1 MPMLKIK
8 LTPVGKINHR
18 QYRFVVA
25 LDREKLTG
33 NIIEQLGSYNPHQPV
48 DQLKID
54 KVLYQSWLA
63 KGARPTPT
71 VKSLVAKL
79 K

>member
-1 MPMLKIK
+1 MLKIK

-18 QYRFVVA
+18 QYRVVVA
-25 LDREKLTG
+25 EDREKLTG
-33 NIIEQLGSYNPHQPV
+33 NNIELLGSYNPHAV
-48 DQLKID
+48 GDQLKID
-54 KVLYQSWLA
+54 RDLYQSWLK
-63 KGARPTPT
+63 KGAQPTQT

>member
-1 MPMLKIK
+1 MLKIK

-18 QYRFVVA
+18 QYRVVVA
-25 LDREKLTG
+25 EDREKLTG
-33 NIIEQLGSYNPHQPV
+33 NIIEQLGSYNPHGTS

-54 KVLYQSWLA
+54 QPLYQSWLK
-63 KGARPTPT
+63 KGAQPTQT

>member
-1 MPMLKIK
+1 MLRIK

-18 QYRFVVA
+18 QYRVVVA
-25 LDREKLTG
+25 EDREKLTG
-33 NIIEQLGSYNPHQPV
+33 NIIEHLGSYNPHNAS

-54 KVLYQSWLA
+54 RDLYQAWLK
-63 KGARPTPT
+63 KGAQPTPT

>member
-1 MPMLKIK
+1 MLRIK

-18 QYRFVVA
+18 QYRIVVA
-25 LDREKLTG
+25 PDREKLTG
-33 NIIEQLGSYNPHQPV
+33 NIVEQLGTFNPHAAA
-48 DQLKID
+48 DQFKID
-54 KVLYQSWLA
+54 RDLYQSWLK
-63 KGARPTPT
+63 KGAQPTQT

>member
-1 MPMLKIK
+1 MLKIK

-18 QYRFVVA
+18 QYRVVVA
-25 LDREKLTG
+25 EAREKLTG
-33 NIIEQLGSYNPHQPV
+33 NIIEHLGSFDPHAKA

-54 KVLYQSWLA
+54 KTLYQSWVD
-63 KGARPTPT
+63 KGAQPTQT
-71 VKSLVAKL
+71 IKDLVAKI

>member
-1 MPMLKIK
+1 MLRIK

-18 QYRFVVA
+18 QYRVVVA
-25 LDREKLTG
+25 ADREKLTG
-33 NIIEQLGSYNPHQPV
+33 NNVELLGSYNPHAV
-48 DQLKID
+48 GDQFKID
-54 KVLYQSWLA
+54 RDLYQSWLK
-63 KGARPTPT
+63 KGAQPTET

>member
-18 QYRFVVA
+18 QYRVVVA
-25 LDREKLTG
+25 ADREKLTG
-33 NIIEQLGSYNPHQPV
+33 SIIAHLGSYDPHQTV

-54 KVLYQSWLA
+54 RVLYQSWLT
-63 KGARPTPT
+63 KGAQPTPT
-71 VKSLVAKL
+71 VKSLVSKL